1 MALSREEFKK
11 YRVTKRPYP
20 FDFERKQKVM
30 QAMYDNGISTL
41 AELAK
46 KTMVNYKVLHEVI
59 NGTRR
64 SPVNEQR
71 IAAFFNM
78 QPQALFPPRC
88 EFDIAEMNKKAKERK
103 QGAA

>member
-41 AELAK
+41 AELAVK
-46 KTMVNYKVLHEVI
+46 LQMHKGTLSDIV

-78 QPQALFPPRC
+78 QRC